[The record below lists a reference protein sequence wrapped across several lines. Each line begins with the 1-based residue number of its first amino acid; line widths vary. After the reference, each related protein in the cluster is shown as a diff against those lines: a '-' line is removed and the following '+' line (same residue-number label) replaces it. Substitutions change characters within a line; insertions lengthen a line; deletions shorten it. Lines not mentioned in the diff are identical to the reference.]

1 MKLGLHSVLEHGI
14 ASSLEVLNLGFSDYF
29 VPIRL
34 DLIQCHEMLRSNNI
48 DVNLS
53 QVVLKDASPVGI
65 ALIARRGW
73 SCRLAGMC
81 IIPQARGQKVGLWM
95 MEQLIEHAI
104 EREDQRMEL
113 EVIAQNEPAVKL
125 YQKVGFRKMRD
136 LFGFKLESPKAE
148 LGNLEEI
155 DIRYLACLVSNYGLP
170 KLPWQVSGE
179 SLAVIGPPH
188 RAYRLNSA
196 YVAISN
202 PKADQILLH
211 SVLTLPDSRGQGQA
225 SSLMRALFA
234 QFPGKTWVVRAIFPG
249 EMKKFFESLGFERR
263 ELSQF
268 QMEFIFE

>member
-1 MKLGLHSVLEHGI
+1 MKLELHSVLEHGI
-14 ASSLEVLNLGFSDYF
+14 ARSLEVLNLGFSDYL

-34 DLIQCHEMLRSNNI
+34 DLVQFHEMLRSNNI

-53 QVVLKDASPVGI
+53 QVVFKDATPVGV

-104 EREDQRMEL
+104 TREDKRMEL

-125 YQKVGFRKMRD
+125 YQKVGFTKIRE
-136 LFGFKLESPKAE
+136 LLGFKMKSPKGE
-148 LGNLEEI
+148 TGDLQEI
-155 DIRYLACLVSNYGLP
+155 DIRYLASLVSNFGLP

-179 SLAVIGPPH
+179 SLATIGPPH

-196 YVAISN
+196 FVAISN
-202 PKADQILLH
+202 PEADQVLLH
-211 SVLTLPDSRGQGQA
+211 SILTMPDSRGQGQA
-225 SSLMRALFA
+225 SFLMRVLSA
-234 QFPGKTWVVRAIFPG
+234 QFPQKTWVVRAIFPG
-249 EMKKFFESLGFERR
+249 EMKNFFESLGFERQ

-268 QMEFIFE
+268 QMELIFE